1 MVKRQNGD
9 ASIRRGVWFACL
21 EYLARNPEAAAVFD
35 QAMTSISAE
44 EARATAGAY
53 DVDGIRTLMDVAGG
67 HGLLLATVL
76 QRRNG

>member
-1 MVKRQNGD
+1 MPAFDEVFG
-9 ASIRRGVWFACL
+9 SPVF